1 MVPWGLAF
9 ALASAVVIVLGIKI
23 VLLYRGLREIS
34 EEFEGLLMQDTN
46 NVLYVSGR
54 DRYLRD
60 FANRMNKELG
70 ILYDRRRKYQN
81 GDRELKEAVTNIS
94 HDLRTPLTAIYG
106 YLELLEAEQKSE
118 AVEHYLAQVRN
129 RADALKALTEEL
141 FRYSVIAPSDG
152 KSEAGSK
159 KQKIILNRILADCLI
174 SYYDIFK
181 KNGMDVEAIIPDEE
195 VVRLLDSGALKR
207 VFGNILD
214 NAIKYSS
221 LTSDETG
228 IVSDHIS
235 ENGTIQKK
243 MRVELSCDG
252 TVTFR
257 NSAKHL
263 DKVSTERL
271 FDRFFTVETGR
282 NSTGLG
288 LSIARLLVERMGG
301 NISAEY
307 KDREL
312 IIKIRFEQ
320 RSG

>member
-1 MVPWGLAF
+1 M
-9 ALASAVVIVLGIKI
+9 
-23 VLLYRGLREIS
+23 
-34 EEFEGLLMQDTN
+34 
-46 NVLYVSGR
+46 
-54 DRYLRD
+54 
-60 FANRMNKELG
+60 
-70 ILYDRRRKYQN
+70 
-81 GDRELKEAVTNIS
+81 
-94 HDLRTPLTAIYG
+94 
-106 YLELLEAEQKSE
+106 
-118 AVEHYLAQVRN
+118 
-129 RADALKALTEEL
+129 KALTEEL

-181 KNGMDVEAIIPDEE
+181 KNGMDVEVIIPDEE
-195 VVRLLDSGALKR
+195 IVRFLDSGALKR

-221 LTSDETG
+221 LTSNETG

-243 MRVELSCDG
+243 MWVELSCDG

-257 NSAKHL
+257 NSAEHL